1 MEPVRRPLMILL
13 RIALG
18 AIFLYAAYTKLREP
32 WMIFAIAIDAYGILP
47 EPAVLATAR
56 TLPWCELVLGAIL
69 LTGFGLRYAALAATV
84 LLGAFFT
91 VMLIAYRKG
100 LAIDCACFGPGD
112 IISLK
117 TLARD
122 GTLVA
127 AAIALAVLSRVPH
140 PPTPSRSN
148 RPTSPPATPRATRPA

>member
-1 MEPVRRPLMILL
+1 MERVSRPLRIVL
-13 RIALG
+13 RIAL
-18 AIFLYAAYTKLREP
+18 AAVFLYAAYTKLREP
-32 WMIFAIAIDAYGILP
+32 WLVFAIAIDAYGILP

-56 TLPWCELVLGAIL
+56 TLPWCELALGVVLL
-69 LTGFGLRYAALAATV
+69 SGFGLRYAAIAASI

-91 VMLIAYRKG
+91 VMVIAYSKG

-127 AAIALAVLSRVPH
+127 AAIALAVLSR
-140 PPTPSRSN
+140 R
-148 RPTSPPATPRATRPA
+148 PPAQARL

>member
-1 MEPVRRPLMILL
+1 MERVSRPLRIVL
-13 RIALG
+13 RIAL
-18 AIFLYAAYTKLREP
+18 AAVFLYAAYTKLREP
-32 WMIFAIAIDAYGILP
+32 WMLFAIAIDAYGILP

-56 TLPWCELVLGAIL
+56 TLPWCELALGVVLL
-69 LTGFGLRYAALAATV
+69 SGFGLRYAAIAASV

-91 VMLIAYRKG
+91 VMVIAYSKG

-127 AAIALAVLSRVPH
+127 AAIALAILSRAQPAK
-140 PPTPSRSN
+140 
-148 RPTSPPATPRATRPA
+148 TSA

>member
-1 MEPVRRPLMILL
+1 MRGRVARPLRIIL
-13 RIALG
+13 RVAL
-18 AIFLYAAYTKLREP
+18 AAVFLYAAYTKLREP
-32 WMIFAIAIDAYGILP
+32 WLVFAIAIDAYGILP

-56 TLPWCELVLGAIL
+56 TLPWCELALGVVLL
-69 LTGFGLRYAALAATV
+69 SGFGLRYAAIAASA

-91 VMLIAYRKG
+91 VMVIAYSKG

-112 IISLK
+112 IIGLK

-127 AAIALAVLSRVPH
+127 AAIALAVLSRPK
-140 PPTPSRSN
+140 SAS
-148 RPTSPPATPRATRPA
+148 A

>member
-1 MEPVRRPLMILL
+1 MRRAILICL
-13 RIALG
+13 RVFLA

-32 WMIFAIAIDAYGILP
+32 WMVFAIAIDAYGILP

-56 TLPWCELVLGAIL
+56 TLPWCELALGVIL
-69 LTGFGLRYAALAATV
+69 LTGFGLRYSAIAASALLA
-84 LLGAFFT
+84 AFFT
-91 VMLIAYRKG
+91 VMLIAYSKG

-127 AAIALAVLSRVPH
+127 AAVGLAILSVGQPVLPAVFRHFTASQAKNN
-140 PPTPSRSN
+140 PSGS
-148 RPTSPPATPRATRPA
+148 TSSQ

>member
-1 MEPVRRPLMILL
+1 MILL

-18 AIFLYAAYTKLREP
+18 VVFEYAGYVKLREP
-32 WMIFAIAIDAYGILP
+32 WLVFAMSIDAYQILP

-56 TLPWCELVLGAIL
+56 TLPWFELILG
-69 LTGFGLRYAALAATV
+69 LTLASGFALRYAAIAAAV
-84 LLGAFFT
+84 LLGTFFT
-91 VMLIAYRKG
+91 IMLIAYSKG

-127 AAIALAVLSRVPH
+127 AAIALAVLSRRRLYF
-140 PPTPSRSN
+140 TASQAKNSPSGS
-148 RPTSPPATPRATRPA
+148 TSSQ

>member
-1 MEPVRRPLMILL
+1 MRRAFIIVLRVLL
-13 RIALG
+13 A
-18 AIFLYAAYTKLREP
+18 AVFLYAAYTKLREP
-32 WMIFAIAIDAYGILP
+32 WLVFAIAIDAYGILP

-56 TLPWCELVLGAIL
+56 TLPWCELALGVVLL
-69 LTGFGLRYAALAATV
+69 SGFGLRYAAIAASA

-91 VMLIAYRKG
+91 VMVIAYSKG

-127 AAIALAVLSRVPH
+127 AAIALAVLSRH
-140 PPTPSRSN
+140 K
-148 RPTSPPATPRATRPA
+148 PASA

>member
-1 MEPVRRPLMILL
+1 MRRAAV
-13 RIALG
+13 IALRLAL
-18 AIFLYAAYTKLREP
+18 AIVFLYAGYVKLREP
-32 WMIFAIAIDAYGILP
+32 WLVFAMAIDAYQILP

-56 TLPWCELVLGAIL
+56 TLPWFELVLG
-69 LTGFGLRYAALAATV
+69 LTLASGFALRYAAPAASV

-91 VMLIAYRKG
+91 IMLIAYSRG

-127 AAIALAVLSRVPH
+127 AAIALAVLARH
-140 PPTPSRSN
+140 KA
-148 RPTSPPATPRATRPA
+148 ATQ

>member
-1 MEPVRRPLMILL
+1 MILL
-13 RIALG
+13 RIVLA
-18 AIFLYAAYTKLREP
+18 AVFLYAAYTKLREP

-47 EPAVLATAR
+47 EPAVLALAR
-56 TLPWCELVLGAIL
+56 TLPWFELALGLTL
-69 LTGFGLRYAALAATV
+69 LTGLALRYAALAATV

-91 VMLIAYRKG
+91 VMVIAYHRG

-127 AAIALAVLSRVPH
+127 AAIALAILSHKPSAWG
-140 PPTPSRSN
+140 SRS
-148 RPTSPPATPRATRPA
+148 RRLSS

>member
-1 MEPVRRPLMILL
+1 MRRATVTLL

-32 WMIFAIAIDAYGILP
+32 WMVFAIAIDAYGILP

-56 TLPWCELVLGAIL
+56 TLPWCELALGLIL
-69 LTGFGLRYAALAATV
+69 LSGFGLRYAAIAASALLAA
-84 LLGAFFT
+84 FFA
-91 VMLIAYRKG
+91 VMLMAYSKG

-127 AAIALAVLSRVPH
+127 AAIALAVLSR
-140 PPTPSRSN
+140 R
-148 RPTSPPATPRATRPA
+148 PPAQARL

>member
-1 MEPVRRPLMILL
+1 MERVSRPLRIVL
-13 RIALG
+13 RIAL
-18 AIFLYAAYTKLREP
+18 AAVFLYAAYTKLREP
-32 WMIFAIAIDAYGILP
+32 WLVFAIAIDAYGILP

-56 TLPWCELVLGAIL
+56 TLPWCELALGIVLL
-69 LTGFGLRYAALAATV
+69 SGFGLRYAAIAASV

-91 VMLIAYRKG
+91 VMVIAYSKG

-127 AAIALAVLSRVPH
+127 AAIALAVLSRP
-140 PPTPSRSN
+140 
-148 RPTSPPATPRATRPA
+148 RPAGA